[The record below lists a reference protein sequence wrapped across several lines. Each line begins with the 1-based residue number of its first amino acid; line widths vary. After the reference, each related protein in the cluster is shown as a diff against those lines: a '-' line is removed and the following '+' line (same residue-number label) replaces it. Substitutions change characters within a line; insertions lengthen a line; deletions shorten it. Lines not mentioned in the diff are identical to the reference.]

1 MRIPR
6 TSCRQSPCL
15 NGLDMRPQE
24 WAKVQAEVRAE
35 TRAVARM
42 KTLVGRGTL
51 MMAVMVTTRVLAR
64 AQLLVVVPMVLEVAL
79 QARPH
84 RQGATAKEVTVLVPL
99 VHQGARP
106 HRQVQ
111 RVATAKEVTVLVPV
125 ARAQLRRRVP
135 WLRV

>member
-84 RQGATAKEVTVLVPL
+84 RQ
-99 VHQGARP
+99 
-106 HRQVQ
+106 VQ